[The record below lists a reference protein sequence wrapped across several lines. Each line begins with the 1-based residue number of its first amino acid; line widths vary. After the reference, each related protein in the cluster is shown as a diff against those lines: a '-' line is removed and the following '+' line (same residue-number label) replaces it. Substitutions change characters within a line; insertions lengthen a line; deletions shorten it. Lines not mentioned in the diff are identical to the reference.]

1 MTVVST
7 DAGHRISIA
16 DRKTIEVT
24 GVSSVERFDLQ
35 EFLLTT
41 EGGPLHITGSNLHMK
56 HLDLQAGLVLI
67 EGTLTS
73 MAYVSEQ
80 SRRKKM
86 NVKRIFR

>member
-1 MTVVST
+1 MAST
-7 DAGHRISIA
+7 DETHHISIA

-41 EGGPLHITGSNLHMK
+41 RLGPLHITGNDLHMK

-67 EGTLTS
+67 EGTLNT
-73 MAYVSEQ
+73 MGYISEQ
-80 SRRKKM
+80 GRRKKM